1 MYSNNQKQNVI
12 DWNAA
17 VWTPWDPW
25 TPWQP

>member
-12 DWNAA
+12 DWNTA